1 MKSKFPEWLKRRLP
15 AQDKW
20 MQVEEVLKDL
30 NLNTVCQSAKCPNQ
44 GECFVNNTATFMI
57 LGKNCTRNCR
67 FCAVNSSR
75 PEKVD
80 PQEPINVAEAVKKLN
95 LRYVVITSV
104 TRDDLKDGG
113 VNQFIEVVK
122 EINKISAEIKIELL
136 TPDFQGEIEILKK
149 LAAADFEVFNHN
161 IETVPRLYG
170 SVRPEADYK
179 QSLFVLDKMKFLK
192 AELYTKSGIMVGLG
206 EKKEE
211 VIEVMKDLR
220 KKDVDILTIGQ
231 YLSPSKLH
239 LEVKEFITPEL
250 FAEYKTIGESLGFK
264 SVVSEPFAR
273 SSYHAAESLA

>member
-104 TRDDLKDGG
+104 TRDDLKEGG
-113 VNQFIEVVK
+113 VNQYR
-122 EINKISAEIKIELL
+122 
-136 TPDFQGEIEILKK
+136 GC
-149 LAAADFEVFNHN
+149 
-161 IETVPRLYG
+161 
-170 SVRPEADYK
+170 
-179 QSLFVLDKMKFLK
+179 
-192 AELYTKSGIMVGLG
+192 
-206 EKKEE
+206 
-211 VIEVMKDLR
+211 
-220 KKDVDILTIGQ
+220 
-231 YLSPSKLH
+231 
-239 LEVKEFITPEL
+239 
-250 FAEYKTIGESLGFK
+250 
-264 SVVSEPFAR
+264 
-273 SSYHAAESLA
+273 

>member
-20 MQVEEVLKDL
+20 MKVEEVLKDL

-122 EINKISAEIKIELL
+122 EIKKISAEIKIELL

-149 LAAADFEVFNHN
+149 MAAADFEVFNHN
-161 IETVPRLYG
+161 IETVPRLYS

-179 QSLFVLDKMKFLK
+179 QSLFVLDKMKSLK

-211 VIEVMKDLR
+211 VIEVMKNLR
-220 KKDVDILTIGQ
+220 EKDVDILTIGQ

>member
-220 KKDVDILTIGQ
+220 EKDVDILTIGQ

>member
-104 TRDDLKDGG
+104 TRDDLKEGG

-122 EINKISAEIKIELL
+122 EINMISAEIKIELL

-179 QSLFVLDKMKFLK
+179 QSLFVLDKMKSLK

>member
-149 LAAADFEVFNHN
+149 LAAADFEIFNHN
-161 IETVPRLYG
+161 IETVPRLYS
-170 SVRPEADYK
+170 SVRPEADYE
-179 QSLFVLDKMKFLK
+179 QSLFVLDKMKSLK

>member
-57 LGKNCTRNCR
+57 LGKNCTRNCH

-220 KKDVDILTIGQ
+220 EKDVDILTIGQ

>member
-57 LGKNCTRNCR
+57 LGKNCTRNCH

>member
-104 TRDDLKDGG
+104 TRDDLKEGG

-122 EINKISAEIKIELL
+122 EINMISAEIKIELL

-220 KKDVDILTIGQ
+220 EKDVDILTIGQ

>member
-179 QSLFVLDKMKFLK
+179 QSLFVLDKMKSLK